1 MSQSISS
8 NNRKTETQ
16 SREVG
21 FWDPLLQRMVL
32 KGISLLDIAE
42 TSRLAAGDV
51 TATHVPYKS
60 IFWFYV

>member
-1 MSQSISS
+1 MSQSICS
-8 NNRKTETQ
+8 NNQKTETQ

-21 FWDPLLQRMVL
+21 LWDPLLQRMVL

-51 TATHVPYKS
+51 TATRVPYKS